1 MKKKYQG
8 TTRVKHTQLQALR
21 KEFGMLHMKVG
32 ESVNDYFARVLTV
45 VNKMRIHGEN
55 MDDVIVIEKILRSM
69 TPKFDYVVCSI
80 EESNEIDYLSIDELQ
95 SNLFVHEQR
104 IIGHVME
111 EQVLKVSQENNS
123 PSRGRGRGSY
133 RGRGR
138 GRGRGRQG
146 SFDKSTVECYH
157 CHEIGHFQYEC
168 PNKEQGNI
176 ANFAE
181 AKEEMLLMAYVT
193 MQEDTV
199 DKL

>member
-1 MKKKYQG
+1 
-8 TTRVKHTQLQALR
+8 
-21 KEFGMLHMKVG
+21 
-32 ESVNDYFARVLTV
+32 
-45 VNKMRIHGEN
+45 

-133 RGRGR
+133 R
-138 GRGRGRQG
+138 
-146 SFDKSTVECYH
+146 
-157 CHEIGHFQYEC
+157 
-168 PNKEQGNI
+168 EQGNI